1 MNVREQQ
8 EAKVV
13 TVDEGDGPVKLV
25 KDIGGRLLTREQ
37 VVMVRDR
44 QQADLD
50 QATQL
55 RGKLAAGEPA
65 ATAEVVGQIKDRIN
79 LQLAMME
86 RQKAEL
92 QGTLAKLEAGDA
104 ATVKTMVGQMVQRLD
119 RRAELATQARDRST
133 ALLAELDGTG
143 GGKN

>member
-1 MNVREQQ
+1 MKEQD

-13 TVDEGDGPVKLV
+13 TVDEGSGPVKLV
-25 KDIGGRLLTREQ
+25 KDAGGRLLTKEQ
-37 VVMVRDR
+37 VAIIRQR

-55 RGKLAAGEPA
+55 RGKLAAGDSA

-79 LQLAMME
+79 LQLAMMD
-86 RQKAEL
+86 RQKVEL

-119 RRAELATQARDRST
+119 RRAELATQARDRSV
-133 ALLAELDGTG
+133 ALLAELDAPG
-143 GGKN
+143 GGN